1 MRGRTW
7 WRMGV
12 VVAGLACG
20 IVPAVAQKSADTLR
34 VTWRDAIPNVDF
46 YYNSLRNGYIIQ
58 IHAQDGLVYRDPDTF
73 QIKPLLAT
81 SWKPVDD
88 TTIDFELRQGVTF
101 QNGDR
106 FSADDVVYTINSLLN
121 DKDLSVPSNY
131 LFLAGTEKLDDYHV
145 RLKLKRVFPAALQY
159 IAMVLPIYPKA
170 YREKVGPDGFSKAP
184 IGTGPYK
191 ITKVD
196 GVTEI
201 DMERN
206 DAYFADSPKG
216 KPAIRF
222 IRIHEVADAATEM
235 AELLGGRADWI
246 WDFSPD
252 QFDSVA
258 AMPTLTA
265 LRAETMRVA
274 YLQIDAAGRTGAGNP
289 LTKPKVRQAIAYA
302 LDRTTMAHQL
312 MQGNSRPLDAPCFP
326 TQFGCD
332 QAAAV
337 HYGYDPA
344 KAKQLLAEAGYP
356 NGFDTDLV
364 TYLLP
369 QWNGAIQGYLQAVGV
384 RAHINQLQVSA
395 VIQQVQAGKT
405 PLNAGSWGSYSI
417 NDVSAFF
424 PYFFTGSPNDY
435 MRNPQ
440 VEKLVADGGSVT
452 DPDQR
457 RKAYSEAIRLITEQ
471 AAFVPLFTYVKTYG
485 FSRQLN
491 FKGYPDELP
500 RFYLSSWK

>member
-7 WRMGV
+7 WRIGV
-12 VVAGLACG
+12 VAAGLACG
-20 IVPAVAQKSADTLR
+20 IVPAMAQKSADTLR
-34 VTWRDAIPNVDF
+34 VTWRDSIPNVDF
-46 YYNSLRNGYIIQ
+46 YYNSQRNGYIIQ

-101 QNGDR
+101 HNGDK
-106 FSADDVVYTINSLLN
+106 FSADDVVYTVNGLLN

-131 LFLAGTEKLDDYHV
+131 LFLAGAEKLDDYHV

-170 YREKVGPDGFSKAP
+170 YREKVGAEGFSKAP

-201 DMERN
+201 DLERN
-206 DAYFADSPKG
+206 EAYFADSPKAR
-216 KPAIRF
+216 PAIRF
-222 IRIHEVADAATEM
+222 IKIHEVADAATEM

-258 AMPTLTA
+258 AIPTLTA

-274 YLQIDAAGRTGAGNP
+274 YLQLDAAGRTGADNP
-289 LTKPKVRQAIAYA
+289 LTKEKVRQAIAYA
-302 LDRTTMAHQL
+302 LDRATMAKQL

-356 NGFDTDLV
+356 NGFDTELV

-369 QWNGAIQGYLQAVGV
+369 QWNGALQGYLQAVGI

-417 NDVSAFF
+417 NDVSAFL
-424 PYFFTGSPNDY
+424 PYFFTGSVNDY
-435 MRNPQ
+435 TRDPA

-457 RKAYSEAIRLITEQ
+457 RKAYSEAIKLITEQ

-491 FKGYPDELP
+491 FKGFPDELP

>member
-1 MRGRTW
+1 MGGPSW
-7 WRMGV
+7 WR
-12 VVAGLACG
+12 ACTLAA
-20 IVPAVAQKSADTLR
+20 VLTWAAPAMAQKSADTLR

-73 QIKPLLAT
+73 QLKPLLAS
-81 SWKPVDD
+81 SWKQADD
-88 TTIDFELRQGVTF
+88 TTLDFDLRKDVTF

-106 FSADDVVYTINSLLN
+106 FSADDVVYTINGLLT
-121 DKDLSVPSNY
+121 DKQLSVPSNY
-131 LFLAGTEKLDDYHV
+131 LFIAGAEKLDDYKV
-145 RLKLKRVFPAALQY
+145 RFRLKRVFPAALQY

-170 YREKVGPDGFSKAP
+170 YREKVGSDGFSKAP

-196 GVTEI
+196 GVSEI
-201 DMERN
+201 DLERF
-206 DAYFADSPKG
+206 DGYFADSPKG

-222 IRIHEVADAATEM
+222 IKIHEVADAATEM

-252 QFDSVA
+252 QFDAVN

-274 YLQIDAAGRTGAGNP
+274 YLQLDAAGRTGANNP
-289 LTKPKVRQAIAYA
+289 LTNQKVRQAIAYA
-302 LDRTTMAHQL
+302 LDRATMAKQL

-332 QAAAV
+332 QSAAV
-337 HYGYDPA
+337 HYGYDPE
-344 KAKQLLAEAGYP
+344 KAKRLLADAGYP
-356 NGFDTDLV
+356 NGFDTELV
-364 TYLLP
+364 SYLLP
-369 QWNGAIQGYLQAVGV
+369 QWNGAIQGYLQAVGI
-384 RAHINQLQVSA
+384 RAHISQLQVSA
-395 VIQQVQAGKT
+395 VIQRAQEGKL
-405 PLNAGSWGSYSI
+405 PVNAGSWGSYSI
-417 NDVSAFF
+417 NDVSAFL
-424 PYFFTGSPNDY
+424 PYFFTGSPFDY
-435 MRNPQ
+435 LRDPQ
-440 VEKLVADGGSVT
+440 VIKLVTDGGAVT
-452 DPDQR
+452 DPDRR
-457 RKAYSEAIRLITEQ
+457 RKYYSQAISLITQQ
-471 AAFVPLFTYVKTYG
+471 AAFIPLFTYVKTYG

-491 FKGYPDELP
+491 FRAFTDELP